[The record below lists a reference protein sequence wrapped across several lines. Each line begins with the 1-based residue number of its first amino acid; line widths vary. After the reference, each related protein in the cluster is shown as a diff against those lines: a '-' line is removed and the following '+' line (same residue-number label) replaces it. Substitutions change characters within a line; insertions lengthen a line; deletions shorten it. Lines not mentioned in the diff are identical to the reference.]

1 MTSRAQILLNGIARS
16 AVGLTAI
23 TRPVPI
29 IRLAGVDRVTAEKI
43 AWLARIAGIRD
54 LALGVGL
61 LHAHATHR
69 PTQAWLVAGMCADT
83 ADTAAFAHA
92 VAHRHLP
99 PAGGTLMTAAAASG
113 AALAAATLR
122 TARREHNDDRTH
134 DDHARGD
141 DTHTEQTGATSR

>member
-61 LHAHATHR
+61 LHAQATHR
-69 PTQAWLVAGMCADT
+69 PTRAWLVAGMCADT

-92 VAHRHLP
+92 VAHRQLP
-99 PAGGTLMTAAAASG
+99 PAGGTLMTAAAAGG

-122 TARREHNDDRTH
+122 TAHREHNDDRTH
-134 DDHARGD
+134 NDHARD
-141 DTHTEQTGATSR
+141 DDARAEQTGATSR